1 MEEFESLGFTDHMRD
16 QILPKDGSPHR
27 SQGRAVAGHAIAVRL
42 ARTYGV
48 FNEQS
53 PHFTAFV
60 DRIRRGEIDMEEHGR
75 KHSLKAG
82 KTDASFFADKIG
94 RNVMRR
100 LRHDRGMLASYA
112 NLIIF
117 VVHILVFMSV
127 IALQRGVEGT
137 ERYQF
142 FAIRDALLGF
152 SNATTENG
160 ESYVRDFLLDFD
172 TFEDFL
178 RGDVL
183 GMIFQDSE
191 CGDALCEPRDE
202 NPNYEPDPA
211 SARRVLDVASAVMA
225 AALDDGWLD
234 KSAMAWG
241 ARTDGGEVLV
251 KPVAGWNV
259 CHASDHYWGT
269 PETVCLFDGDVQ
281 INGRPYR
288 TAELDFESSFF
299 GESKVLDLYAGDWE
313 LRYAFDGFAWT
324 YPYSTVDD
332 PFAGQTVQIGF
343 PAIRGA
349 VCTRDAFSG
358 EEACDLWA
366 PCPDANECACSYVDN
381 VYRCFDDAYWAG
393 FNAETMTHSTL
404 KDDGVD
410 IEMAAFPDSVAYEAI
425 AKWWQIPR
433 APAATSAW
441 GDRSAPAAVAN
452 ASAWNPRVRKFSL
465 VLLNVYASL
474 TWLGN
479 TVSILDAAGEVVTS
493 ETLTDTGCA
502 VVDVLL
508 SEGRTYAFESATT
521 EAGDQYHA
529 GMGWALYD
537 GDALVLRGSGDVQ
550 ACTFTVSDRGATC
563 DAGGGDGASI
573 ADCPVVGP
581 TCEGFATPD
590 AVVSVFDYR
599 CYGDGASSSG
609 DANATAAPTPAAA
622 AYALPPDDAV
632 AAVDCAFDA
641 DLCNYEDG
649 GGNGGPWTFF
659 VGRTGTP
666 NSGPKEFGDRS
677 DADDG
682 FAYVEASGTSNDT
695 FILRSPAFAALAE
708 PALLTFKLHAYGDRV
723 AYMNLEGLVGGT
735 WEVLFR
741 TVYDQGHR
749 WHEKS
754 AEVPAAT
761 TRIRWRGFT
770 YFWTGD
776 IAIDDVAFAAAAAP
790 TPAPTASEDDGRLR
804 CYAGWK
810 RYSEGDDFLAGQW
823 QQDPS
828 SEIVTCPADDT
839 HCVLLEYAWPFA
851 GGGVGWN
858 GFNEPTKAVQPLT
871 AGAVPAAYVGLGGCW
886 SDFERMLLADM
897 IHAGYDFP
905 DPGPLDPRLCMNVK
919 SEYYEQHALLSD
931 CLACAGDL
939 CNVPGAQDPAWYAN
953 VFNVSAQALGA
964 SGEYFLDE
972 LGVVNRISAQGMDT
986 ETGVFCSPQRMADG
1000 VCDLPQS
1007 GFACLHDGGDC
1018 LDDEHAYVAAP
1029 WVRYRKGEDGA
1040 LDDWPYALVLGKPPQ
1055 AHATVPHVLWR
1066 AVFDRV
1072 FLEGAAGNFTGEA
1085 RVGNLAEPRGPPL
1098 AAVDPAKA
1106 SESWDDVARYLP
1118 SAACPECAAYAGDFA
1133 TVPFTVEVG
1142 PATSHPNRVIFGP
1155 LVSQRRV
1162 VLERCP
1168 AEGPFADLRD
1178 PGAPLCDFHRGE
1190 KALFRPEYL
1199 PNRASEAPFG
1209 VDPTFLESSFLYK
1222 GANDEALKDELY
1234 DNATELQGSGV
1245 PYGFFY
1251 DSGCPGARDFPVVF
1265 DTNLNRTRALELF
1278 DTLTEGAYF
1287 DKQTLDATVQM
1298 ATVNVETGLL
1308 TYIEIVAER
1317 VKEGGIRV
1325 TDSYRVF
1332 DPRPYDSDSDVA
1344 RAFLEL
1350 ANVAIV
1356 LALIFVECRELW
1368 HTYAV
1373 TGGIWDYVLSGS
1385 NFIDVLGYVV
1395 SLVMFAEWLHFWR
1408 LAARI
1413 RPLAHYDAYADI
1425 DAVGRITGA
1434 SGDVD
1439 AIQDQYEDVKRASNS
1454 LARYDEYIAVAM
1466 IMMAFQ
1472 LLKNLDFHPRIG
1484 MISRTV
1490 RAATTDLTY
1499 FIIVF
1504 LFVLEIYAFLGVL
1517 LHGKVHEDFENLF
1530 ASSLTMMKALCGM
1543 FDDSAIEVTFIN
1555 AAFYWSFMV
1564 LSFFLLLN
1572 SLLAI
1577 IVEAYTTPRSGAGVL
1592 LPSGLRRK
1600 SGRGR
1605 EAAHEDLFL
1614 SVAELSDILECWFD
1628 AEDRPLASAGAPKK
1642 RARRA
1647 SMGAPGGDDAP
1658 PPLGHKDRE
1667 PGRSAPGMYARVNE
1681 IQGCP
1686 VSWRNFAWRWQKDNA
1701 NDPIVCLDHHFLCCI
1716 FRILHARYE
1725 ARMADEG
1732 APPAEPPLCDEGV
1745 DVLVW
1750 NVLVRYGGKS
1760 ADIDNSGHTTQH
1772 EMTALARL
1780 LRLQKTYDAH
1790 PDIDDGTALC
1800 AALNYFNGV
1809 STQAEMEANF
1819 ARELELDADLAELH
1833 HAGPDVPATARNLGL
1848 ERARSLHGALL
1859 EAPDDAVPSSHELSY
1874 CGTL

>member
-1 MEEFESLGFTDHMRD
+1 
-16 QILPKDGSPHR
+16 
-27 SQGRAVAGHAIAVRL
+27 
-42 ARTYGV
+42 
-48 FNEQS
+48 
-53 PHFTAFV
+53 
-60 DRIRRGEIDMEEHGR
+60 MEEHGR

-183 GMIFQDSE
+183 GMIFQDSDAGASFVGCRAD
-191 CGDALCEPRDE
+191 CGIVDTTPVEFRFFDT
-202 NPNYEPDPA
+202 
-211 SARRVLDVASAVMA
+211 SKLDVASAVMA

-241 ARTDGGEVLV
+241 ARTDGGGLV

-299 GESKVLDLYAGDWE
+299 GESRCSTSRGDWE

-332 PFAGQTVQIGF
+332 PSRARRCRSASRRSAA
-343 PAIRGA
+343 PCA
-349 VCTRDAFSG
+349 RDAFSG

-393 FNAETMTHSTL
+393 FNAETMTHSAL

-425 AKWWQIPR
+425 AKWWQIPGR
-433 APAATSAW
+433 
-441 GDRSAPAAVAN
+441 RR
-452 ASAWNPRVRKFSL
+452 RVGLGRPFSL

-508 SEGRTYAFESATT
+508 SEAGRARSATT

-537 GDALVLRGSGDVQ
+537 GDALVLRGSGDVK
-550 ACTFTVSDRGATC
+550 
-563 DAGGGDGASI
+563 
-573 ADCPVVGP
+573 
-581 TCEGFATPD
+581 
-590 AVVSVFDYR
+590 
-599 CYGDGASSSG
+599 
-609 DANATAAPTPAAA
+609 PA
-622 AYALPPDDAV
+622 
-632 AAVDCAFDA
+632 
-641 DLCNYEDG
+641 
-649 GGNGGPWTFF
+649 
-659 VGRTGTP
+659 R
-666 NSGPKEFGDRS
+666 
-677 DADDG
+677 
-682 FAYVEASGTSNDT
+682 
-695 FILRSPAFAALAE
+695 LRPAFAALAE

-749 WHEKS
+749 WHEVRGG
-754 AEVPAAT
+754 AGGDDP
-761 TRIRWRGFT
+761 IRWRGFT

-790 TPAPTASEDDGRLR
+790 TPAPTASEDDGRLGATR
-804 CYAGWK
+804 AGSAT
-810 RYSEGDDFLAGQW
+810 RGDADFLAGQW

-871 AGAVPAAYVGLGGCW
+871 AGAVPAAVGLGGCW

-1029 WVRYRKGEDGA
+1029 W
-1040 LDDWPYALVLGKPPQ
+1040 
-1055 AHATVPHVLWR
+1055 
-1066 AVFDRV
+1066 
-1072 FLEGAAGNFTGEA
+1072 
-1085 RVGNLAEPRGPPL
+1085 
-1098 AAVDPAKA
+1098 
-1106 SESWDDVARYLP
+1106 
-1118 SAACPECAAYAGDFA
+1118 AC
-1133 TVPFTVEVG
+1133 
-1142 PATSHPNRVIFGP
+1142 
-1155 LVSQRRV
+1155 
-1162 VLERCP
+1162 
-1168 AEGPFADLRD
+1168 
-1178 PGAPLCDFHRGE
+1178 
-1190 KALFRPEYL
+1190 
-1199 PNRASEAPFG
+1199 
-1209 VDPTFLESSFLYK
+1209 
-1222 GANDEALKDELY
+1222 
-1234 DNATELQGSGV
+1234 
-1245 PYGFFY
+1245 
-1251 DSGCPGARDFPVVF
+1251 
-1265 DTNLNRTRALELF
+1265 
-1278 DTLTEGAYF
+1278 F

-1425 DAVGRITGA
+1425 DA
-1434 SGDVD
+1434 
-1439 AIQDQYEDVKRASNS
+1439 DQREDVKRASNS

-1577 IVEAYTTPRSGAGVL
+1577 IVEAYTSVVEAGRAEQHTDP
-1592 LPSGLRRK
+1592 LPFTLWRLRQD
-1600 SGRGR
+1600 
-1605 EAAHEDLFL
+1605 AA
-1614 SVAELSDILECWFD
+1614 IW
-1628 AEDRPLASAGAPKK
+1628 G
-1642 RARRA
+1642 
-1647 SMGAPGGDDAP
+1647 
-1658 PPLGHKDRE
+1658 
-1667 PGRSAPGMYARVNE
+1667 
-1681 IQGCP
+1681 
-1686 VSWRNFAWRWQKDNA
+1686 WRKDNA

-1750 NVLVRYGGKS
+1750 NVL
-1760 ADIDNSGHTTQH
+1760 
-1772 EMTALARL
+1772 
-1780 LRLQKTYDAH
+1780 KTYDAH

-1833 HAGPDVPATARNLGL
+1833 HAGPDELLLELGDGVGDGVDARAVRGRRRCAAAATAARRRRLGVAAPAAAAAATATPAL
-1848 ERARSLHGALL
+1848 RRRATGRG
-1859 EAPDDAVPSSHELSY
+1859 
-1874 CGTL
+1874 

>member
-1 MEEFESLGFTDHMRD
+1 MDERSGSMRRSVSRANEHKKHRHHHTSQPRPHAALDERSGSMRQHVSKKNLVALDIEGAAPRPAAPRPTSPRWSPRLSRSQSFSEVFRRPSRLIMEEFESLGFTDHMRD

-202 NPNYEPDPA
+202 NPNYEPDPYEREAA
-211 SARRVLDVASAVMA
+211 SFVGCRADCGIVDTTPVEFRFFDTSKLDVASAVMA

-332 PFAGQTVQIGF
+332 PLAGQTVQIGF

-349 VCTRDAFSG
+349 
-358 EEACDLWA
+358 
-366 PCPDANECACSYVDN
+366 CACSYVDN

-404 KDDGVD
+404 KDDDVD

-508 SEGRTYAFESATT
+508 SEGRTYAFERATT

-550 ACTFTVSDRGATC
+550 ACTFT
-563 DAGGGDGASI
+563 
-573 ADCPVVGP
+573 
-581 TCEGFATPD
+581 GFATPD

-810 RYSEGDDFLAGQW
+810 RYSEGDADFLAGQW

-858 GFNEPTKAVQPLT
+858 GFNEPTKA
-871 AGAVPAAYVGLGGCW
+871 
-886 SDFERMLLADM
+886 RMLLADM

-1133 TVPFTVEVG
+1133 TVPFTVE
-1142 PATSHPNRVIFGP
+1142 
-1155 LVSQRRV
+1155 
-1162 VLERCP
+1162 
-1168 AEGPFADLRD
+1168 
-1178 PGAPLCDFHRGE
+1178 
-1190 KALFRPEYL
+1190 
-1199 PNRASEAPFG
+1199 
-1209 VDPTFLESSFLYK
+1209 
-1222 GANDEALKDELY
+1222 
-1234 DNATELQGSGV
+1234 GSGV

-1278 DTLTEGAYF
+1278 DTLTEGAYL

-1356 LALIFVECRELW
+1356 LALIFVEIRELW

-1439 AIQDQYEDVKRASNS
+1439 AIQDQYEDIKRASNS

-1577 IVEAYTTPRSGAGVL
+1577 IVEAYTSVVEAGRAEQHTDPLPFTLWKLRQDAAIWGWRVL
-1592 LPSGLRRK
+1592 LPGLRRK

-1628 AEDRPLASAGAPKK
+1628 AEDRPSRRGRRSGRAG
-1642 RARRA
+1642 
-1647 SMGAPGGDDAP
+1647 
-1658 PPLGHKDRE
+1658 
-1667 PGRSAPGMYARVNE
+1667 
-1681 IQGCP
+1681 GCP

-1833 HAGPDVPATARNLGL
+1833 HAGPD
-1848 ERARSLHGALL
+1848 
-1859 EAPDDAVPSSHELSY
+1859 APDDAVPSSHELSY